1 MTASRR
7 QASPDSIF
15 ALTTICVGFLLS
27 VADRQILSLVSTHV
41 KPEFG
46 VSDTAPGLI
55 SRLGLGIF
63 YSLLSLPLARLAGGF
78 ARLFGALPVLALMEY
93 DRALARSP
101 LPATA

>member
-27 VADRQILSLVSTHV
+27 VADRQILSLVTTHV

-46 VSDTAPGLI
+46 VSDIAPGLI
-55 SRLGLGIF
+55 ARLGLGIF
-63 YSLLSLPLARLAGGF
+63 YSLLSLPLARLVGGF
-78 ARLFGALPVLALMEY
+78 ARRFDALPVLAFMEY
-93 DRALARSP
+93 VRALARSP